1 MKDNLHITKDEID
14 SVHLRSEEVKEI
26 MNKVPSRIIRW
37 GISVIVLIIVAVFS
51 FAFAFRY
58 PDIIY
63 GTFYLQ
69 TTNPPAFLLARSTGK
84 LQALLVSEG
93 DTVSPGQIL
102 AVIENPADFEAYLN
116 LKYLTGLKPEPLKTR
131 VILDSLNSINIRFGE
146 LQIPLSAYVKSLDA
160 YKSYIELDLY
170 GVQRKS
176 AQVKIDQLINHSV
189 LLQSQINTEELNFK
203 LAKQAFFRDSLLNI
217 QKVIAPLDYENA
229 QKSLL
234 AKKMALT
241 NAEITLSNTQ
251 LTLADYRQQFAQLYL
266 NEKQL
271 ESELISTIEQNEGSL
286 LSALSEWE
294 SRYCLRSPILG
305 KASFS
310 GIWKENQNVGTGQHL
325 MTVLPFEQTEI
336 TCQII
341 IPVHRAGKLQPG
353 QEVNLKFSDFPHRE
367 YGMLVS
373 TLNSISSVP
382 DSAYVGTAFI
392 ADSLVTNYGRLLP
405 FKQNMQGVAE
415 IIAEDLSLA
424 QRLFY
429 PLQAIYKNHI
439 DFGKRED

>member
-1 MKDNLHITKDEID
+1 MKDNLLVTKDEID

-26 MNKVPSRIIRW
+26 MNKVPGRIVRW
-37 GISVIVLIIVAVFS
+37 GISVVTLILVAVFS

-58 PDIIY
+58 PDIIN

-93 DTVSPGQIL
+93 DTVSTGQIL

-116 LKYLTGLKPEPLKTR
+116 LKYLTGLKPEPLKIR
-131 VILDSLNSINIRFGE
+131 LILDSLNSRTLRFGE
-146 LQIPLSAYVKSLDA
+146 LQMPLSAYLKSLDA
-160 YKSYIELDLY
+160 YKSFVELDLY
-170 GVQRKS
+170 GVQRMATQIKF
-176 AQVKIDQLINHSV
+176 DQLMKHSG
-189 LLQSQINTEELNFK
+189 LLQSQINTEELNYN
-203 LAKQAFFRDSLLNI
+203 LAKQSFFRDSLLYI
-217 QKVIAPLDYENA
+217 QKVIAPLDYEIA

-234 AKKMALT
+234 AQQMALT
-241 NAEITLSNTQ
+241 NAEIALSNTQ
-251 LTLADYRQQFAQLYL
+251 LTLADYKQQITQLL
-266 NEKQL
+266 LDEKQI
-271 ESELISTIEQNEGSL
+271 ESELISNIEQYEGNL
-286 LSALSEWE
+286 LSAISEWE
-294 SRYCLRSPILG
+294 NRYCLRSPIYG
-305 KASFS
+305 NVSFS

-341 IPVHRAGKLQPG
+341 IPLHRAGKLQPG

-382 DSAYVGTAFI
+382 DSAYIGTAFI

-415 IIAEDLSLA
+415 IITEDLSLA

-429 PLQAIYKNHI
+429 PLQAIYKNHLAA
-439 DFGKRED
+439 GK

>member
-1 MKDNLHITKDEID
+1 MKDNLLVTKDEID

-26 MNKVPSRIIRW
+26 MNKVPGRIVRW
-37 GISVIVLIIVAVFS
+37 GISVVTLILVAVFS

-58 PDIIY
+58 PDIIN

-93 DTVSPGQIL
+93 DTVSTGQIL

-116 LKYLTGLKPEPLKTR
+116 LKYLTGLKPEPLKIR
-131 VILDSLNSINIRFGE
+131 LILDSLNSRTLRFGE
-146 LQIPLSAYVKSLDA
+146 LQMPLSAYLKSLDA
-160 YKSYIELDLY
+160 YKSFVELDLY
-170 GVQRKS
+170 GVQRMATQIKF
-176 AQVKIDQLINHSV
+176 DQLMKHSG
-189 LLQSQINTEELNFK
+189 LLQSQINTEELNYN
-203 LAKQAFFRDSLLNI
+203 LAKQSFFRDSLLYI
-217 QKVIAPLDYENA
+217 QKVIAPLDYEIA

-234 AKKMALT
+234 AQQMALT
-241 NAEITLSNTQ
+241 NAEIALSNTQ
-251 LTLADYRQQFAQLYL
+251 LNLADYKQQITQLL
-266 NEKQL
+266 LDEKQI
-271 ESELISTIEQNEGSL
+271 ESELISNIEQYEGNL
-286 LSALSEWE
+286 LSAISEWE
-294 SRYCLRSPILG
+294 NRYCLRSPIYG
-305 KASFS
+305 NVSFS

-341 IPVHRAGKLQPG
+341 IPLHRAGKLQPG

-382 DSAYVGTAFI
+382 DSAYIGTAFI

-415 IIAEDLSLA
+415 IITEDLSLA

-429 PLQAIYKNHI
+429 PLQAIYKNHLAA
-439 DFGKRED
+439 GK

>member
-1 MKDNLHITKDEID
+1 MKDNLHNTKDEID

-26 MNKVPSRIIRW
+26 MNKVPGRIVRW
-37 GISVIVLIIVAVFS
+37 GISVIAIIIFAVFS

-58 PDIIY
+58 PDIIN

-102 AVIENPADFEAYLN
+102 AVIENPADFKAYLN
-116 LKYLTGLKPEPLKTR
+116 LKYLTGLKPEPLKIR
-131 VILDSLNSINIRFGE
+131 MILDSLNSRNLRFGE
-146 LQIPLSAYVKSLDA
+146 LQIPLSAYLKSLDA
-160 YKSYIELDLY
+160 YKSFIEIDLY
-170 GVQRKS
+170 GVQRK
-176 AQVKIDQLINHSV
+176 ATQIKFEQHMKHSV
-189 LLQSQINTEELNFK
+189 LLQTQINTEELNYK
-203 LAKQAFFRDSLLNI
+203 LAKQSFVRDSLLNI
-217 QKVIAPLDYENA
+217 QKVIAPLDFENA

-234 AKKMALT
+234 AQQMALT
-241 NAEITLSNTQ
+241 NAEIALSSTQ
-251 LTLADYRQQFAQLYL
+251 LTLAEYKQQIAQLYL

-271 ESELISTIEQNEGSL
+271 ESELTSNIEQFEGNL

-294 SRYCLRSPILG
+294 SRYCLRSSILG

-310 GIWKENQNVGTGQHL
+310 GVWKENQNVVTGQHL
-325 MTVLPFEQTEI
+325 MTILPFGQTEI
-336 TCQII
+336 TCRII
-341 IPVHRAGKLQPG
+341 IPVNRAGKLQPG

-415 IIAEDLSLA
+415 IITEDLSLA

-429 PLQAIYKNHI
+429 PLQAIYKNRI

>member
-1 MKDNLHITKDEID
+1 MKDNLLVTKDEID

-26 MNKVPSRIIRW
+26 MNKVPGRIVRW
-37 GISVIVLIIVAVFS
+37 GISVVTLILVAVFS

-58 PDIIY
+58 PDIIN

-93 DTVSPGQIL
+93 DTVSTGQIL

-116 LKYLTGLKPEPLKTR
+116 LKYLTGLKPEPLKIR
-131 VILDSLNSINIRFGE
+131 LILDSLNSRTLRFGE
-146 LQIPLSAYVKSLDA
+146 LQMPLSAYLKSLDA
-160 YKSYIELDLY
+160 YKSFVELDLY
-170 GVQRKS
+170 GVQRMATQIKF
-176 AQVKIDQLINHSV
+176 DQLMKHSG
-189 LLQSQINTEELNFK
+189 LLQSQINTEELNYN
-203 LAKQAFFRDSLLNI
+203 LAKQSFFRDSLLYI
-217 QKVIAPLDYENA
+217 QKVIAPLNYEIA

-234 AKKMALT
+234 AQQMALT
-241 NAEITLSNTQ
+241 NAEIALSNTQ
-251 LTLADYRQQFAQLYL
+251 LNLADYKQQITQLL
-266 NEKQL
+266 LDEKQI
-271 ESELISTIEQNEGSL
+271 ESELISNIEQYEGNL
-286 LSALSEWE
+286 LSAISEWE
-294 SRYCLRSPILG
+294 NRYCLRSPIYG
-305 KASFS
+305 NVSFS

-341 IPVHRAGKLQPG
+341 IPLHRAGKLQPG

-382 DSAYVGTAFI
+382 DSAYIGTAFI

-415 IIAEDLSLA
+415 IITEDLSLA

-429 PLQAIYKNHI
+429 PLQAIYKNHLAA
-439 DFGKRED
+439 GK